1 MDLGEKL
8 REARKK
14 KGLTQDEVVAHLGLR
29 ERSTVAHWES
39 GRQGPSKP
47 YLARLAILY
56 GVPIEYLL
64 GTDEPLP
71 QSFLQL
77 IRSTEKMVD
86 LPILGTIRG
95 GEPMFAEENIVG
107 YMAVD
112 KKTIADGEYYC
123 LIVTG
128 DSMAPGI
135 AAGDHVLVKMGNTC
149 DDGQIAVVLLND
161 NEATLKRVH
170 WQGDVA
176 VLYSDNPAYKPMHV
190 KAQDI
195 RICGCVKSSTRNY
208 M

>member
-1 MDLGEKL
+1 MDLGERL

-14 KGLTQDEVVAHLGLR
+14 KGLTQDEVAAHLELSQ
-29 ERSTVAHWES
+29 RSTVAHWES

-47 YLARLAILY
+47 YLSRLAILY

-71 QSFLQL
+71 QSFLDR
-77 IRSTEKMVD
+77 IRPIEKLVD

-107 YMAVD
+107 YMPVD
-112 KKTIADGEYYC
+112 KRTVADGDYYY
-123 LIVTG
+123 LLVTG
-128 DSMAPGI
+128 DSMAPRVEE
-135 AAGDHVLVKMGNTC
+135 GDHVLVKMGNTC
-149 DDGQIAVVLLND
+149 DDGQVAVVLLD
-161 NEATLKRVH
+161 GDEAVLKRVY
-170 WQGDVA
+170 WQGENVM
-176 VLYSDNPAYKPMHV
+176 LYSDNSAYKPIYK

-195 RICGCVKSSTRNY
+195 RVCGCVKVTIKK